1 MDSSHLGA
9 HPRIQLAPLELTTQ
23 LTNVYKHLLCT
34 STLDGAVGYFF
45 TFLVLACLLVL
56 LNFP

>member
-9 HPRIQLAPLELTTQ
+9 HPRLQLATLELTTQ

-45 TFLVLACLLVL
+45 TF
-56 LNFP
+56 